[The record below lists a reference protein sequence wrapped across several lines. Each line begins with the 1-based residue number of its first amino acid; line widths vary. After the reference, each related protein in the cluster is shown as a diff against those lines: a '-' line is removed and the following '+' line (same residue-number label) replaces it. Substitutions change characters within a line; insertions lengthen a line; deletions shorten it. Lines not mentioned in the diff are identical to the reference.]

1 MSGEKL
7 IKMNNEDFLT
17 HQHQEILILLNA
29 VTGAL
34 QVELCFIRLRAP
46 PSHAITSFIL
56 ILKKKKMNFLMF
68 LKAIVL
74 LTIAI
79 FDS

>member
-7 IKMNNEDFLT
+7 IKMNNDDFLT
-17 HQHQEILILLNA
+17 HQHQEILSLLNA

-34 QVELCFIRLRAP
+34 QVELGFIRLRAP

-56 ILKKKKMNFLMF
+56 ILKKKMDFLMF
-68 LKAIVL
+68 LKAILL
-74 LTIAI
+74 LTI
-79 FDS
+79 